1 MEFPSVTSTLVE
13 VTSELHTPFRVFF
26 KNELEQPSG
35 SFKLRGIGYLVG
47 KSIEQARALNKTG
60 VEVFSS
66 SGGNAGLAAAYA
78 AQHYRVPC
86 TVVLPTTSKPL
97 VITKLQQLNA
107 NVVVQGRHWGEADAY
122 LRDELIK
129 ALPSTTYPV
138 YVHPFDDPIIW
149 EGHAAIVDDLVTQL
163 NREDL
168 AKVKTVVC
176 SVGGGGL
183 YNGVVAGLQKNELL
197 QQVPVMAIE
206 TRQAPTFHEAVSA
219 GKLVVLDKV
228 DTIATSLASPY
239 ISNQALANYKS
250 HKTYLK
256 LIDDQD
262 AVQGSVDYY
271 DTFGGLVE
279 PACGASIAAVSL
291 RRDLLHDLNLQQD
304 DIVVIVVCG
313 GVAISKEL
321 IEAYRQ

>member
-1 MEFPSVTSTLVE
+1 MEYPSVTSTLVE

-47 KSIEQARALNKTG
+47 KSIEQAKALGKIG

-78 AQHYRVPC
+78 AQHYKVPC

-138 YVHPFDDPIIW
+138 YAHPFDDPVIW
-149 EGHAAIVDDLVTQL
+149 EGHAAIVDDLATQL
-163 NREDL
+163 NRGDL
-168 AKVKTVVC
+168 AKVKAVVC

-183 YNGVVAGLQKNELL
+183 YNGVVAGLQKNEVL
-197 QQVPVMAIE
+197 QKVPVMAIE

-239 ISNQALANYKS
+239 ISNQALANYNS
-250 HKTYLK
+250 HKTHLK

-262 AVQGSVDYY
+262 AVQGAVDYY
-271 DTFGGLVE
+271 EMFGGLVE
-279 PACGASIAAVSL
+279 PACGASIAAVLL

-313 GVAISKEL
+313 GAAISKEL
-321 IEAYRQ
+321 IETYRQ